1 MMFIVTA
8 HKLHS
13 YSFLMSCRCKEV
25 LNIGWWSDLS
35 EKGLHNIE
43 DILAAKGEN
52 VRRIANES
60 DRVEISDQLE
70 IVPK

>member
-1 MMFIVTA
+1 
-8 HKLHS
+8 
-13 YSFLMSCRCKEV
+13 MSRYKEV
-25 LNIGWWSDLS
+25 LDIGWWSDLS